1 MFPLTPAL
9 SLKGEGGVRAGIIL
23 WGTLSPRGEGRGEGI
38 KPHFTPKFDP
48 LTLFSQKR
56 LPRICSLLIM
66 IIIVTLIV
74 IYKHYVTYG

>member
-1 MFPLTPAL
+1 IRALLPLP
-9 SLKGEGGVRAGIIL
+9 V
-23 WGTLSPRGEGRGEGI
+23 GEGRGEGI

-66 IIIVTLIV
+66 IIIVKLIV

>member
-1 MFPLTPAL
+1 RRCKSLIFLKQHSSL
-9 SLKGEGGVRAGIIL
+9 SVKNY
-23 WGTLSPRGEGRGEGI
+23 WGSLSPVGEGRGEGI
-38 KPHFTPKFDP
+38 KPHFPPKFDP